1 MSVVVWAA
9 AACILQII
17 SVRKLLAS
25 LFLEF
30 RRIWRAKKLQ
40 RGGGKNVEFFV
51 MDAENM
57 KFPSGTLF
65 DVIWAIES
73 ISHFPHK
80 EEFFR
85 DAVALL
91 KPGGKFILADWFQSE
106 GIKHEERE
114 KFIEPI
120 ERGMLTPRIEAM
132 SDYERLLKT
141 QGIEIII

>member
-1 MSVVVWAA
+1 
-9 AACILQII
+9 
-17 SVRKLLAS
+17 
-25 LFLEF
+25 
-30 RRIWRAKKLQ
+30 
-40 RGGGKNVEFFV
+40 

-114 KFIEPI
+114 KIINQHGNKCDNCFLS
-120 ERGMLTPRIEAM
+120 RNEARKNFGRDLSITKLGEVLCRKCFLSYAM
-132 SDYERLLKT
+132 IKMRSVKLK
-141 QGIEIII
+141 QP